1 MTTPNA
7 SGSAR
12 ERTSITMEADLMR
25 RAKAAGR
32 GNLSAYIEKAVRE
45 SLLSDAMLEVQ
56 RIRSLDPM
64 DDVYDTAEAD
74 AA

>member
-1 MTTPNA
+1 
-7 SGSAR
+7 
-12 ERTSITMEADLMR
+12 MR
-25 RAKAAGR
+25 RAKAAGH
-32 GNLSAYIEKAVRE
+32 GNLSAYVEKAVRE

-64 DDVYDTAEAD
+64 DDVYDAAEAD